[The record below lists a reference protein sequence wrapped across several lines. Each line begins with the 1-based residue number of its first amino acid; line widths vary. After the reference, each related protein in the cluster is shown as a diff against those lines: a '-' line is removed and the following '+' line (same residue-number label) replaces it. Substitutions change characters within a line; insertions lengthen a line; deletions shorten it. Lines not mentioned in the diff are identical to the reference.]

1 MRGQQAIVPVRHRPA
16 PHDPAAPDNME
27 TTAQQRWGAIFVD
40 FACRIQA
47 FNAETLGKEQREL
60 SVGPSA

>member
-1 MRGQQAIVPVRHRPA
+1 MDLSYDIEGPSSSGEHQ
-16 PHDPAAPDNME
+16 E
-27 TTAQQRWGAIFVD
+27 TTARQRWGGIFVD

-47 FNAETLGKEQREL
+47 FNAETSGKEQREL